1 MATIAQPTDWLDWPD
16 WPQPRTCLI
25 SQIPRPVSAL
35 LSQTKAELRSEME
48 GEEGEEPGSRECRQE
63 EAGTGGSIRL
73 RQNNSQSDKLNE

>member
-48 GEEGEEPGSRECRQE
+48 GEEGEEPGSRACSQE